1 MGQFQNTVNSRI
13 NAHGVNVSYVVLTE
27 GGYNVETG
35 TNSNT
40 ETSYTVKAYPKNAK
54 VSQYNHPNLIG
65 KLVVEFLISQEALVV
80 IPNNTDKIVYKGI
93 TYTVDSYKEITAEG
107 SVVLLKVLAV
117 KG

>member
-1 MGQFQNTVNSRI
+1 MGQFQQTVNSRI
-13 NAHGVNVSYVVLTE
+13 NAHGVNVNYIVLTE

-40 ETSYTVKAYPKNAK
+40 ETTYTVKAYPKNAK
-54 VSQYNHPNLIG
+54 ATQYSNPNLIG
-65 KLVVEFLISQEALVV
+65 KQIVEFLISQELLTVV
-80 IPNNTDKIVYKGI
+80 PSNTDKIIYKGI
-93 TYTVDSYKEITAEG
+93 TYTVDSYREITAEG

>member
-13 NAHGVNVSYVVLTE
+13 NAHGVNVSYIVLTE

-54 VSQYNHPNLIG
+54 ATQYSNPNLIG
-65 KLVVEFLISQEALVV
+65 KQIVEFLISQELLTVV
-80 IPNNTDKIVYKGI
+80 PSNTDKIIYKGI
-93 TYTVDSYKEITAEG
+93 TYTVDSYREITAEG